1 MLVEKNEV
9 RNLNGSYVILVML
22 RILDFIL
29 GIEGSH

>member
-29 GIEGSH
+29 GIEGCH